1 LRKDYS
7 DTIVKRIADS
17 KLLPKKEYKYSDFPF
32 IILKDYLE
40 KTNHT
45 TLDVLS
51 DKAFYKPLGSATMTY
66 NPLRKMD
73 MDIIPPTE
81 KDNYFRYTKVQG
93 YVHDMGAAMQD
104 GVAGHAGLFANAIDV
119 AKMMQMYLQKGN
131 YGNHQ
136 YFSEKTFDE
145 FNNCAFCKEGNR
157 RGIGFDKPQL
167 GKEGPTCGCVSMTS
181 FGHTGFTGTM
191 AWADPEKDIVYVFLS
206 NRTYPESAVNKLSKE
221 NIREDIQKV
230 IYEAITD

>member
-1 LRKDYS
+1 MLPEDEVLGAVGITEMVVRPG
-7 DTIVKRIADS
+7 DTSVAIGIGEGS
-17 KLLPKKEYKYSDFPF
+17 
-32 IILKDYLE
+32 
-40 KTNHT
+40 
-45 TLDVLS
+45 
-51 DKAFYKPLGSATMTY
+51 AFYKPLGSATMTY

-81 KDNYFRYTKVQG
+81 KDNYYRYTKVQG

-145 FNNCAFCKEGNR
+145 FKSKNKCFSKKRKEFWDSTKAEN
-157 RGIGFDKPQL
+157 K
-167 GKEGPTCGCVSMTS
+167 VSTHS
-181 FGHTGFTGTM
+181 
-191 AWADPEKDIVYVFLS
+191 
-206 NRTYPESAVNKLSKE
+206 
-221 NIREDIQKV
+221 
-230 IYEAITD
+230 